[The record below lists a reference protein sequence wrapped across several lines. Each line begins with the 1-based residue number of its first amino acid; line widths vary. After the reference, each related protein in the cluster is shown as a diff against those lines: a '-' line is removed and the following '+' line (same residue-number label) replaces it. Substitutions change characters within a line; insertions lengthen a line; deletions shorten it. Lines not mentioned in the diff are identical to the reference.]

1 MTKKLI
7 AGLAA
12 CAVLPL
18 CALAACADD
27 KAPKADP
34 TLELDGSFARIDMRT
49 DVVSAHEGVKA
60 LDGNGKDITDRIKLS
75 VDGDGENYSIADGAV
90 VFSACGDYT
99 VRYTVDDG
107 YGKTAVAEKSVQV
120 RNIYSVYLTNAT
132 LPPLYGALDMAA
144 TEYKFIYFN
153 DREGTVDVS
162 CYGDRVVG
170 DYKNTQADYDAAVQ
184 SFKTLYSDDEY
195 SYFRMFIPDARNQMA
210 LRVLVREGVDTG
222 RYEIKY
228 LSDGSMSYN
237 ASFPYRGEDAFDK
250 WQANVDIYNNM
261 YALAASGA
269 ELAYGGVTLGDE
281 FLAYELHDCYIAAA
295 QKENAEFWGAFPE
308 ALTSADARVQAEIDN
323 AHLVKKQPEVMY
335 ASLTDAQK
343 RLFLTSVSFD
353 KDAFD
358 KEYFAADGKYL
369 IVTGAKSITGG
380 LTSERF
386 IELMRRICGDYAE
399 YNILFKPHPS
409 GIPSNET
416 YPDVY
421 KYMNDSNIKI
431 LPGRLPMEV
440 ISWVYGDALIG
451 GFDSS
456 LYMSVPQGNAAFFIA
471 KDKDKL
477 SAVSKLLYESGAFG
491 DVAFYWSEGA

>member
-1 MTKKLI
+1 MIKKLI

-49 DVVSAHEGVKA
+49 DVVLAHEGVKA

-90 VFSACGDYT
+90 AFSACGDYT

-144 TEYKFIYFN
+144 TEYKFIHFN

-195 SYFRMFIPDARNQMA
+195 SYFRMFVPDARNQMA
-210 LRVLVREGVDTG
+210 LRVLVREGG
-222 RYEIKY
+222 RYRQVRNQVFI
-228 LSDGSMSYN
+228 G
-237 ASFPYRGEDAFDK
+237 
-250 WQANVDIYNNM
+250 
-261 YALAASGA
+261 
-269 ELAYGGVTLGDE
+269 
-281 FLAYELHDCYIAAA
+281 
-295 QKENAEFWGAFPE
+295 
-308 ALTSADARVQAEIDN
+308 RVY
-323 AHLVKKQPEVMY
+323 VV
-335 ASLTDAQK
+335 
-343 RLFLTSVSFD
+343 
-353 KDAFD
+353 
-358 KEYFAADGKYL
+358 
-369 IVTGAKSITGG
+369 
-380 LTSERF
+380 
-386 IELMRRICGDYAE
+386 
-399 YNILFKPHPS
+399 
-409 GIPSNET
+409 
-416 YPDVY
+416 
-421 KYMNDSNIKI
+421 
-431 LPGRLPMEV
+431 
-440 ISWVYGDALIG
+440 
-451 GFDSS
+451 
-456 LYMSVPQGNAAFFIA
+456 
-471 KDKDKL
+471 
-477 SAVSKLLYESGAFG
+477 
-491 DVAFYWSEGA
+491 

>member
-1 MTKKLI
+1 MIKKLV

-90 VFSACGDYT
+90 AFSACGDYT

-170 DYKNTQADYDAAVQ
+170 DYNNTTTRRCKAL
-184 SFKTLYSDDEY
+184 K
-195 SYFRMFIPDARNQMA
+195 RFIPTTNTAIFA
-210 LRVLVREGVDTG
+210 C
-222 RYEIKY
+222 
-228 LSDGSMSYN
+228 
-237 ASFPYRGEDAFDK
+237 SFPTQETKWRCAF
-250 WQANVDIYNNM
+250 
-261 YALAASGA
+261 
-269 ELAYGGVTLGDE
+269 
-281 FLAYELHDCYIAAA
+281 
-295 QKENAEFWGAFPE
+295 
-308 ALTSADARVQAEIDN
+308 
-323 AHLVKKQPEVMY
+323 
-335 ASLTDAQK
+335 
-343 RLFLTSVSFD
+343 
-353 KDAFD
+353 
-358 KEYFAADGKYL
+358 
-369 IVTGAKSITGG
+369 
-380 LTSERF
+380 
-386 IELMRRICGDYAE
+386 
-399 YNILFKPHPS
+399 
-409 GIPSNET
+409 
-416 YPDVY
+416 
-421 KYMNDSNIKI
+421 
-431 LPGRLPMEV
+431 
-440 ISWVYGDALIG
+440 
-451 GFDSS
+451 
-456 LYMSVPQGNAAFFIA
+456 
-471 KDKDKL
+471 
-477 SAVSKLLYESGAFG
+477 
-491 DVAFYWSEGA
+491 